1 MRYARVLLVF
11 VCTGLLLQATSAR
24 ASAPARTT
32 ASSGP
37 CLPINATTLKH
48 LHYVR
53 AMASSSAPA
62 AATWRASTKVPQ
74 LTDTVTNVIAISDS
88 ALCATALTAFNTT
101 AELTDSAATEIQL
114 LRVDTVYVASHPSI
128 QSGEFVM
135 SYVFDLTF
143 HFLGA
148 YLQ

>member
-1 MRYARVLLVF
+1 
-11 VCTGLLLQATSAR
+11 
-24 ASAPARTT
+24 
-32 ASSGP
+32 
-37 CLPINATTLKH
+37 
-48 LHYVR
+48 
-53 AMASSSAPA
+53 MASSSAPA